1 MPKRPIVEHVAF
13 LTLFSE
19 RIGVTTP
26 NHRIIIDCDPGHD
39 DMAAI
44 LLAASCPD
52 IVIEAITTVCG
63 NASVENTTNNALRI
77 VETFKLDV
85 PVYRGAEQPLLHRY
99 AFPAEFHGPSGLDSA
114 GVELAPATRTAQAK
128 HAVDAIIELVDA
140 NPGEI
145 SVVVIGPMTNLA
157 LAFGLRP
164 DLAQKIKQLVFMG
177 GSTGEG
183 NVTPA
188 AEFNIWADAE
198 AARMV
203 FRSGVKL
210 VMFGL
215 NATHQT
221 LLRRQDVAAIRTAHP
236 GANVVADIM
245 DFYCGTYY
253 RFAGAD
259 KPGAPLHDPCA
270 IAYLIDP
277 TLFTI
282 AQLPGDVIVGDD
294 ASYGQT
300 LIDLRPQDPAHDTR
314 NKNVGVAIK
323 ADAERFAIL
332 VTQALIWAAGRISA

>member
-1 MPKRPIVEHVAF
+1 
-13 LTLFSE
+13 
-19 RIGVTTP
+19 VTSTP
-26 NHRIIIDCDPGHD
+26 HRIIIDCDPGHD

-44 LLAASCPD
+44 LLAASHPA
-52 IVIEAITTVCG
+52 IQLEAITTVCG
-63 NASVENTTNNALRI
+63 NASLDNTTNNALRI
-77 VETFKLDV
+77 VDAFGLDV
-85 PVYRGAEQPLLHRY
+85 PVYRGTVQPLLHRY
-99 AFPAEFHGPSGLDSA
+99 DFPAEFHGPSGLDSSGA
-114 GVELAPATRTAQAK
+114 DLPQTSRKPGNK
-128 HAVDAIIELVDA
+128 HAVQAIIDLVDA
-140 NPGEI
+140 NPGQI
-145 SVVVIGPMTNLA
+145 TLVVIGPMTNLA
-157 LAFGLRP
+157 LVFALRP
-164 DLAQKIKQLVFMG
+164 DLAGKIKQLVFMG

-221 LLRRQDVAAIRTAHP
+221 LLRRQDIAAVRAAHS
-236 GANVVADIM
+236 GTNAVADIM
-245 DFYCGTYY
+245 DFYCQTYY

-259 KPGAPLHDPCA
+259 KPGAPMHDPCA

-277 TLFTI
+277 SLFTI
-282 AQLPGDVIVGDD
+282 EQLPGEVIVADTET
-294 ASYGQT
+294 YGQT

-323 ADAERFAIL
+323 ADAEGFARL
-332 VTQALIWAAGRISA
+332 VTQGLIWGAGRISTQS

>member
-1 MPKRPIVEHVAF
+1 
-13 LTLFSE
+13 LS
-19 RIGVTTP
+19 TP
-26 NHRIIIDCDPGHD
+26 THRIIIDCDPGHD

-44 LLAASCPD
+44 LLAAWHPS
-52 IVIEAITTVCG
+52 ITIEAITTVCG
-63 NASVENTTNNALRI
+63 NASVANTTNNALRI
-77 VETFKLDV
+77 VEAFGLDV

-99 AFPAEFHGPSGLDSA
+99 EFPAAFHGPSGLDSS
-114 GVELAPATRTAQAK
+114 GVELPTTDRQVEPT
-128 HAVDAIIELVDA
+128 HAVDAIIKLVDA

-145 SVVVIGPMTNLA
+145 SVIVIGPMTNLA

-164 DLAQKIKQLVFMG
+164 DLAQKIKQIVFMG
-177 GSTGEG
+177 GSSGEG

-215 NATHQT
+215 NLTHQT
-221 LLRRQDVAAIRTAHP
+221 LLRRQDVAAVRAAVP
-236 GANVVADIM
+236 GVNAVADIM

-277 TLFTI
+277 TLFTVE
-282 AQLPGDVIVGDD
+282 QLPGDVIVSD
-294 ASYGQT
+294 AETYGQT
-300 LIDLRPQDPAHDTR
+300 LIDLRPQDPSHDTR
-314 NKNVGVAIK
+314 NKNVGVALK
-323 ADAERFAIL
+323 ADAERFAEL
-332 VTQALIWAAGRISA
+332 VTEALIWGAGRMSPKL

>member
-1 MPKRPIVEHVAF
+1 MN
-13 LTLFSE
+13 TL
-19 RIGVTTP
+19 P
-26 NHRIIIDCDPGHD
+26 HRIIIDCDPGHD

-44 LLAASCPD
+44 LLAASHPA
-52 IVIEAITTVCG
+52 ITIEAITTVCG

-77 VETFKLDV
+77 AAAFGLDV

-99 AFPAEFHGPSGLDSA
+99 EFPAAFHGPSGLDSA
-114 GVELAPATRTAQAK
+114 GVELPQTDRQVAPT
-128 HAVDAIIELVDA
+128 HAVEAIVDLVDA

-164 DLAQKIKQLVFMG
+164 DLAQKIKQIVFMG
-177 GSTGEG
+177 GSSGEG

-215 NATHQT
+215 NLTHQT
-221 LLRRQDVAAIRTAHP
+221 LLRRQDIAAVRAAHP
-236 GANVVADIM
+236 GANAVADIM

-277 TLFTI
+277 SLFTVE
-282 AQLPGDVIVGDD
+282 QLPGDVIVGDHE
-294 ASYGQT
+294 SYGQT

-314 NKNVGVAIK
+314 NKNVGVAMK
-323 ADAERFAIL
+323 ADAERFAAL
-332 VTQALIWAAGRISA
+332 VTQSLIWGAGRMSPKP